1 MEGDPEFKHVCKSC
15 SKSFPCG
22 RSLGGHMR
30 SHQANN
36 SPAET
41 DEKQLSLNTKKL
53 SSSISSTG
61 ALTPTNSNN
70 GGYGLRENPKKTWRL
85 SEPSEGTS
93 LHEKLCRECG
103 QSFNSWKALF
113 GHMKRHTEKERV
125 PDNSLEDQ
133 DSRTSDDR
141 KLVMDSE
148 SDGEVIITN
157 RRRRSERRKRYIV
170 ASAATSSSLSF
181 ANAASCVSE
190 IEQEQEEV
198 AMCLMML
205 SRDVVGHNRGALDYV
220 AESSDN
226 RSRTDVKNPSSDT
239 KRVVKLEKV
248 KENNFESGS
257 LGRGELHPLDQSKTE
272 LSSSGKNSR
281 NRSRMDNSDE
291 IRKFKAE
298 NKSESEVPELSMAK
312 DSAKAAGFDRIQ
324 KKSFKCDKGK
334 RKISDCDDPELRVKS
349 LKKLT
354 DGFPESGKVLDCR
367 EKSKFECTICNKIFH
382 SYQALGGHKASHNKT
397 KENSASR
404 KESGANG
411 VAAEVSPS
419 PVGNSDDKL
428 VKSCKIEKGSVD
440 GTTHLSGQKVEVS
453 NESNKGKKQHECPI
467 CLRVFQS
474 GQALGGHKRSHLLAT
489 NTRSLVAPKPI
500 PEIRDLLDLNLPA
513 PAEDH
518 KDHRGD
524 QEGEEVEEEEGSSH
538 VSFSSWW
545 VGSNPNNH
553 VALTGLNC

>member
-1 MEGDPEFKHVCKSC
+1 MEEDPEFKHVCKLC
-15 SKSFPCG
+15 IKSFPCG

-30 SHQANN
+30 SHQTNN
-36 SPAET
+36 SPAEA

-53 SSSISSTG
+53 SSSIGSTG

-85 SEPSEGTS
+85 SELSEDTS

-103 QSFNSWKALF
+103 HRFNSWKALF
-113 GHMKRHTEKERV
+113 GHMKRHSEKERV
-125 PDNSLEDQ
+125 PDNSLEDR

-148 SDGEVIITN
+148 SDGEVVITN
-157 RRRRSERRKRYIV
+157 RRRRSERRKRYNV
-170 ASAATSSSLSF
+170 ATAATSSSLSF

-220 AESSDN
+220 ADSSDN
-226 RSRTDVKNPSSDT
+226 RSRTDVKNPSPDL
-239 KRVVKLEKV
+239 KKVVKLEKV
-248 KENNFESGS
+248 KESNFESGS
-257 LGRGELHPLDQSKTE
+257 LGCGELHQLDQSKTE

-281 NRSRMDNSDE
+281 HRSRMDNLNE

-298 NKSESEVPELSMAK
+298 NKSECEVPDLSMVK
-312 DSAKAAGFDRIQ
+312 DSAKPAGLDRIQ
-324 KKSFKCDKGK
+324 KKSFKSDKSK
-334 RKISDCDDPELRVKS
+334 RKFSDCDDPELRVKS

-404 KESGANG
+404 KESSANSP
-411 VAAEVSPS
+411 AAEVSPA
-419 PVGNSDDKL
+419 PVDNSDDKL
-428 VKSCKIEKGSVD
+428 MKSCKIEMGSVD
-440 GTTHLSGQKVEVS
+440 GPTHLSGPKIGVN
-453 NESNKGKKQHECPI
+453 NELNKCKKQHECPI
-467 CLRVFQS
+467 CLKVFAS

-489 NTRSLVAPKPI
+489 NTRSLIVPKLI
-500 PEIRDLLDLNLPA
+500 PETRRFLDLNLPA

-518 KDHRGD
+518 KDRRED
-524 QEGEEVEEEEGSSH
+524 KEEEEEGSSH
-538 VSFSSWW
+538 VSFNSWW
-545 VGSNPNNH
+545 VGSNTNNH
-553 VALTGLNC
+553 VALAGLNC

>member
-1 MEGDPEFKHVCKSC
+1 MEEDPEFKHVCKLC
-15 SKSFPCG
+15 IKSFPCG

-30 SHQANN
+30 SHQTNN
-36 SPAET
+36 SPAEA

-70 GGYGLRENPKKTWRL
+70 GGYGLRENPKKTWRRSEL
-85 SEPSEGTS
+85 SEDTS

-103 QSFNSWKALF
+103 HRFNSWKALF
-113 GHMKRHTEKERV
+113 GHMKRHSEKERV
-125 PDNSLEDQ
+125 PDNSLEDR
-133 DSRTSDDR
+133 DSRTSNDR

-148 SDGEVIITN
+148 SDGEVVITN
-157 RRRRSERRKRYIV
+157 RRRRSERRKRYNV
-170 ASAATSSSLSF
+170 ATAATSSSLSF
-181 ANAASCVSE
+181 ANAASCVSK

-205 SRDVVGHNRGALDYV
+205 SRDVVGHNRGALEYV
-220 AESSDN
+220 ADSSDN
-226 RSRTDVKNPSSDT
+226 RSRTDVKNPSPDL
-239 KRVVKLEKV
+239 KKVVKLEKV

-257 LGRGELHPLDQSKTE
+257 LGCGELHQLDQSKTE

-281 NRSRMDNSDE
+281 HRSRMDNLNE

-298 NKSESEVPELSMAK
+298 NKSECEVPDLSMVK
-312 DSAKAAGFDRIQ
+312 DSAKAAGLDQIQ
-324 KKSFKCDKGK
+324 KKSFKSDKSK
-334 RKISDCDDPELRVKS
+334 RKFSDSDDPELRVKS

-354 DGFPESGKVLDCR
+354 DGFPESRKVLDCR

-404 KESGANG
+404 KESSANSP
-411 VAAEVSPS
+411 AAEVSPA
-419 PVGNSDDKL
+419 PVDNSDDKL
-428 VKSCKIEKGSVD
+428 MKSCKIEMGSVD
-440 GTTHLSGQKVEVS
+440 GPTHLSGQKIEVN
-453 NESNKGKKQHECPI
+453 NELNKCKKQHECPI
-467 CLRVFQS
+467 CLKVFAS

-489 NTRSLVAPKPI
+489 NTRSLIVPKLI
-500 PEIRDLLDLNLPA
+500 PETRRFLDLNLPA

-518 KDHRGD
+518 KDRRED
-524 QEGEEVEEEEGSSH
+524 KEEEEEGSSH
-538 VSFSSWW
+538 VSFNSWW
-545 VGSNPNNH
+545 VGSNHNNH
-553 VALTGLNC
+553 VALAGLNC

>member
-1 MEGDPEFKHVCKSC
+1 MEGDPEFKHVCKLC

-30 SHQANN
+30 SHPTNS
-36 SPAET
+36 SPAEM

-85 SEPSEGTS
+85 SELSEDTS

-103 QSFNSWKALF
+103 QRFNSWEALF
-113 GHMKRHTEKERV
+113 GHMKRHSEKERV
-125 PDNSLEDQ
+125 PADNSLEDR

-141 KLVMDSE
+141 KLAMDSE

-170 ASAATSSSLSF
+170 TTATASSSLSF
-181 ANAASCVSE
+181 ANAPSCVSE

-205 SRDVVGHNRGALDYV
+205 SRDVVGHNRGAFDFV

-226 RSRTDVKNPSSDT
+226 RSRSDVKNLSSDP
-239 KRVVKLEKV
+239 KKVLKLEKV
-248 KENNFESGS
+248 KENNCESGS
-257 LGRGELHPLDQSKTE
+257 LGRGELPLLDQSKTE
-272 LSSSGKNSR
+272 LSSSGKSSR
-281 NRSRMDNSDE
+281 NRSGMENSNE
-291 IRKFKAE
+291 IHKFKAK
-298 NKSESEVPELSMAK
+298 NKSKREVPELSVAK
-312 DSAKAAGFDRIQ
+312 DSAEAAGFDRIQ
-324 KKSFKCDKGK
+324 KKSFKCDKSK
-334 RKISDCDDPELRVKS
+334 RKFSDCDDPELRVKS

-397 KENSASR
+397 KENSAAR
-404 KESGANG
+404 KESSANR
-411 VAAEVSPS
+411 VAAEVSPA
-419 PVGNSDDKL
+419 PIGNSDDKL
-428 VKSCKIEKGSVD
+428 VKSCKIEKGNAD
-440 GTTHLSGQKVEVS
+440 GMTHLSGQKVEDF
-453 NESNKGKKQHECPI
+453 NGLNKCKKQHECPV
-467 CLRVFQS
+467 CLKIFSS
-474 GQALGGHKRSHLLAT
+474 GQALGGHKRSHLLPT
-489 NTRSLVAPKPI
+489 NARSLVITKPI
-500 PEIRDLLDLNLPA
+500 PEIRDFLDLNLPA
-513 PAEDH
+513 PAEEH
-518 KDHRGD
+518 KNHQQD
-524 QEGEEVEEEEGSSH
+524 EEEEEEGSSH